1 MTLEYEYEPIK
12 GLPYKLPEGEKI
24 LWQGSPRWLTLA
36 KHLCHIRF
44 VTGYFVLL
52 IGWAIIAANADGRT
66 LVDTAKAV
74 AWLFAMMGVV
84 VGLLGTFAYLCGRTT
99 IYTITTKRV
108 VLRYGIALNKAVNV
122 SFRVIEGAGLRLY
135 PDGSGDIPLNSCG
148 VLQDRVSDPLA
159 ACAPMAIPEASA
171 NAARGQGCRKSRGGP
186 TVRNSGIRGGYVRY
200 GWREGG

>member
-74 AWLFAMMGVV
+74 AWLSAMMGVV

-135 PDGSGDIPLNSCG
+135 PDGSGDIPLT
-148 VLQDRVSDPLA
+148 LRRLT
-159 ACAPMAIPEASA
+159 
-171 NAARGQGCRKSRGGP
+171 RSR
-186 TVRNSGIRGGYVRY
+186 I
-200 GWREGG
+200 